1 MKKIIA
7 IILSVVMIIG
17 ATAAVYAA
25 APVDG
30 TYQVAVTLQ
39 GGTGRTSVKA
49 PCTLTVSGGGV

>member
-1 MKKIIA
+1 MKKIIS

-25 APVDG
+25 APADG

-39 GGTGRTSVKA
+39 GGTSQTA
-49 PCTLTVSGGGV
+49 DWC